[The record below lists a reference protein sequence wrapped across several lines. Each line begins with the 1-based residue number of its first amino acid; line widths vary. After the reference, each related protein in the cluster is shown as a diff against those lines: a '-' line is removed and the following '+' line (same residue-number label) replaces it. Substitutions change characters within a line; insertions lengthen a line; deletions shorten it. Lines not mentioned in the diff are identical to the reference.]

1 MILTLHFMEKEGN
14 VKEKN
19 NFLGIL
25 IMSKPGKS
33 LKELCKRLKVRLTVK
48 RGKKRVYKSIKVLK
62 AQCANKKKVK
72 KKNKKVK
79 RRRKF
84 GDWGIKYKE
93 DQKGNKIFT
102 NVEPLLLC
110 WSLSKKNKEK
120 TQQEKEIRNSW
131 LSMLEYP
138 DYYLDK
144 YSHNPLTSWIFT
156 NDKEPNC
163 FDPDAEFK
171 DAKFIYPSFIVYE

>member
-1 MILTLHFMEKEGN
+1 
-14 VKEKN
+14 
-19 NFLGIL
+19 
-25 IMSKPGKS
+25 MSKPGKV
-33 LKELCKRLKVRLTVK
+33 LKELCKRLGVRLTVK
-48 RGKKRVYKSIKVLK
+48 RNRKRVYKSVAVLK
-62 AQCANKKKVK
+62 RQCANKKKK
-72 KKNKKVK
+72 KKVK
-79 RRRKF
+79 RKRKF
-84 GDWGIKYKE
+84 GEWGIKYKE

-110 WSLSKKNKEK
+110 RSLSKKNKEK

-131 LSMLEYP
+131 LSMSEYP

-144 YSHNPLTSWIFT
+144 YLHNPLTSWIFT

-171 DAKFIYPSFIVYE
+171 DAKFVYPSFIVYG

>member
-1 MILTLHFMEKEGN
+1 
-14 VKEKN
+14 
-19 NFLGIL
+19 
-25 IMSKPGKS
+25 MSKPGKV
-33 LKELCKRLKVRLTVK
+33 LKEMCKRLGVRLTVK
-48 RGKKRVYKSIKVLK
+48 RNGKRVYKSVAVLK
-62 AQCANKKKVK
+62 RQCKRKAGKKKKKKVK
-72 KKNKKVK
+72 RK
-79 RRRKF
+79 RKF
-84 GDWGIKYKE
+84 GEWGIKYKE

-131 LSMLEYP
+131 LSMSEYP

-144 YSHNPLTSWIFT
+144 YLHNPLTSWIFT

-163 FDPDAEFK
+163 FEQDAEFK
-171 DAKFIYPSFIVYE
+171 DAKFVYPSFIVYG

>member
-1 MILTLHFMEKEGN
+1 
-14 VKEKN
+14 
-19 NFLGIL
+19 
-25 IMSKPGKS
+25 MSKPGKS
-33 LKELCKRLKVRLTVK
+33 LRNLCKKLRVRLTVK
-48 RGKKRVYKSIKVLK
+48 RGKKRVYKSVAVLK
-62 AQCANKKKVK
+62 RQCANKKKK
-72 KKNKKVK
+72 KKVK

-110 WSLSKKNKEK
+110 RSLSKKNKEK

-131 LSMLEYP
+131 LSMVEYP

-171 DAKFIYPSFIVYE
+171 DAKFVYPSFIVYG

>member
-1 MILTLHFMEKEGN
+1 
-14 VKEKN
+14 
-19 NFLGIL
+19 
-25 IMSKPGKS
+25 MSKPGKV
-33 LKELCKRLKVRLTVK
+33 LKELCKRLGVRLTVK
-48 RGKKRVYKSIKVLK
+48 RNGKRVYKSVAVLK
-62 AQCANKKKVK
+62 RQCANKKKK
-72 KKNKKVK
+72 KKVK

-110 WSLSKKNKEK
+110 RSLSKKNKEK

-131 LSMLEYP
+131 LSMVEYP

-171 DAKFIYPSFIVYE
+171 DAKFVYPSFIVYG